1 MLCPLDV
8 NGAHHHGHQAFVST
22 PIIIDT
28 AIKQQ
33 YRVRRSSRL
42 EYSKDHENDINIW
55 LPTEHIASATASS
68 NIAKTSHGWDNFP
81 TSIDNTDI
89 DDNYN
94 IIDDW
99 VDAKKRQLHRE
110 QEKVEEWRR
119 SRKERVQSASTSKE
133 TLIDETTINDNSNSD
148 DNVPQSSSNI
158 NRLDLPY
165 NDISQLSAIQSNA
178 PAILLPSGPGTGN
191 LTCYHLNCVL
201 VAKVGTTLAI
211 SSADTINV
219 T

>member
-8 NGAHHHGHQAFVST
+8 HGAHHHGHQAFVST

-81 TSIDNTDI
+81 TSIDNTADSM
-89 DDNYN
+89 
-94 IIDDW
+94 IILSFTNN
-99 VDAKKRQLHRE
+99 DAYVRL
-110 QEKVEEWRR
+110 
-119 SRKERVQSASTSKE
+119 ST
-133 TLIDETTINDNSNSD
+133 
-148 DNVPQSSSNI
+148 
-158 NRLDLPY
+158 RL
-165 NDISQLSAIQSNA
+165 AE
-178 PAILLPSGPGTGN
+178 
-191 LTCYHLNCVL
+191 
-201 VAKVGTTLAI
+201 VGSTW
-211 SSADTINV
+211 SCW
-219 T
+219 